1 LEATGETPVI
11 WVMQLGSVIGHATS
25 TIKHPSLNGWR
36 LVIVQPLNARREPE
50 ADCVVAV
57 DRFNAGAGQTV
68 IINSDGKGA
77 REYVGDEKSPARWFV
92 IGIEDEREIRNQIPE
107 TRTKSEG

>member
-1 LEATGETPVI
+1 
-11 WVMQLGSVIGHATS
+11 MQLGMVIGHATS
-25 TIKHPSLNGWR
+25 TIKHPSLSGWR
-36 LVIVQPLNARREPE
+36 LVIVQPLNAQRAPE

-92 IGIEDEREIRNQIPE
+92 IGIEDAR
-107 TRTKSEG
+107 